1 MRWKR
6 LLRYQYLRFVRL
18 RATPANIARG
28 FAIGIFW
35 GMFPLPGVQML
46 TAILTAALLRSNKL
60 AAAAGTW
67 LSNPL
72 TTIPLTLFNFEVGR
86 RLLNRQPIE
95 FSGNSLRSVDG
106 WLELGSDF
114 AVSYLF
120 GCFVVG
126 AISALAF
133 YFLGLPLIASSQGRF
148 AARRAGQRRKK
159 LGKAWIKP
167 QKDTSRMK

>member
-1 MRWKR
+1 MSWKR
-6 LLRYQYLRFVRL
+6 PLRYFYLRFIRL

-28 FAIGIFW
+28 LAIGVFW

-72 TTIPLTLFNFEVGR
+72 TAIPLTLFNFEVGR
-86 RLLNRQPIE
+86 RLLDRPPIE
-95 FSGNSLRSVDG
+95 FSGISLRSVDG
-106 WLELGSDF
+106 LLELGSDF

-120 GCFVVG
+120 GCFIVG
-126 AISALAF
+126 AIAAPVF
-133 YFLGLPLIASSQGRF
+133 YFLGLPLIESSQRRF
-148 AARRAGQRRKK
+148 AARRAAQRSKK
-159 LGKAWIKP
+159 LGKAWMKP